1 MSSGLAKGRDVWKYR
16 NGNQANAA
24 ERPATEPAPTVHFG
38 HASNAVD
45 WVHDRPAPTVVGSRR
60 SEDGMLVGR
69 QLPPGEGR
77 NIGGR
82 DWVDGRPA
90 TTIAGDSRVFQP
102 GGHHEPGQQ
111 SQNAV
116 RVSVQEASI
125 LQSFPPDYPWQG
137 SRTKQYEQIGNAVP
151 PTMAQAVL
159 GALLDSDCA
168 RLTGGSRSFPVD
180 PGVSGGVGS

>member
-1 MSSGLAKGRDVWKYR
+1 MSSGLVKGRDVWKMAKR
-16 NGNQANAA
+16 DDRPDRVAAGAGNQPRDVDAPAA
-24 ERPATEPAPTVHFG
+24 TIDSG
-38 HASNAVD
+38 I
-45 WVHDRPAPTVVGSRR
+45 
-60 SEDGMLVGR
+60 R
-69 QLPPGEGR
+69 QAE
-77 NIGGR
+77 
-82 DWVDGRPA
+82 WVDGRPA

-180 PGVSGGVGS
+180 PGSSGGVGS